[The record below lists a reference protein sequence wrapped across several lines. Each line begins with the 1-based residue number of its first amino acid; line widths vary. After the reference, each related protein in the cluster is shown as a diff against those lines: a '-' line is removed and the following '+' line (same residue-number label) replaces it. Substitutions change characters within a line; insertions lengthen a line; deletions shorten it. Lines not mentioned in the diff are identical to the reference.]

1 MAKLKRLGLG
11 ALVLATAT
19 CADVSVRHVAS
30 TDFTTEG
37 ARYYL
42 PRPYLAVKE
51 PFPVGGEDFL
61 TTGTLQGDRLL
72 HIDLPAGLP
81 APVLRFFKANDP
93 RVGLVAPGLVM
104 QRRGRT
110 AKPPGLSKQA
120 AAPDGGAS
128 PTDAGQAPDG
138 GSGTPSASAD
148 VEETSGSTV
157 VPISELFDV
166 VMLPDF
172 DQQYAIKVSAGI
184 GASKLKLNLKNG
196 WMAEQIGFNVDNTAI
211 GNFIL
216 SNIQK
221 VVDLGIGAAQTALEP
236 ASALTAAASAFAK
249 QAAPPEGA
257 APQPPAPPQVVL
269 RVRYALEALPGLYP
283 ILKPGEKPPAGSE
296 PSEYPILRPGEKPP
310 AGWKPSDWV
319 LVPYPPY
326 TVVAYR
332 VRETILI
339 ELVSFGAP
347 ALTGDGATLAPAS
360 KPAPSADE
368 IKKLEPLFAGAV
380 GKNVKKQ
387 RAAANWAVCGAT
399 AGILVINLR
408 PSTARDLPLDMMAA
422 SAALGKTAQDKSLT
436 ACGVP
441 IKTVLLFRPE

>member
-1 MAKLKRLGLG
+1 MARLKRLALG
-11 ALVLATAT
+11 ALVLATST

-61 TTGTLQGDRLL
+61 TTGTLQDDRLV

-81 APVLRFFKANDP
+81 APVLRFFNANDP

-104 QRRGRT
+104 QRRGRN
-110 AKPPGLSKQA
+110 AKPSGLSKQA

-184 GASKLKLNLKNG
+184 GASKLKLKLKNG
-196 WMAEQIGFNVDNTAI
+196 WMAEQLGFNVDNTAI

-216 SNIQK
+216 TNIQK

-236 ASALTAAASAFAK
+236 ASALTTAASALTK
-249 QAAPPEGA
+249 QGLQGGA
-257 APQPPAPPQVVL
+257 APHPPAPPQVVL

-283 ILKPGEKPPAGSE
+283 ILKPGEKPP
-296 PSEYPILRPGEKPP
+296 GETPP
-310 AGWKPSDWV
+310 AGSKQSEWV

-347 ALTGDGATLAPAS
+347 APSGDGAALPAAP

-368 IKKLEPLFAGAV
+368 IKELEPLFAGAV

-408 PSTARDLPLDMMAA
+408 PPTPRDLPLDLTAA
-422 SAALGKTAQDKSLT
+422 SAALGKTARDKSLT

-441 IKTVLLFRPE
+441 IKTVLLFLPE

>member
-1 MAKLKRLGLG
+1 M
-11 ALVLATAT
+11 
-19 CADVSVRHVAS
+19 
-30 TDFTTEG
+30 
-37 ARYYL
+37 
-42 PRPYLAVKE
+42 
-51 PFPVGGEDFL
+51 
-61 TTGTLQGDRLL
+61 
-72 HIDLPAGLP
+72 
-81 APVLRFFKANDP
+81 
-93 RVGLVAPGLVM
+93 
-104 QRRGRT
+104 
-110 AKPPGLSKQA
+110 
-120 AAPDGGAS
+120 
-128 PTDAGQAPDG
+128 
-138 GSGTPSASAD
+138 
-148 VEETSGSTV
+148 
-157 VPISELFDV
+157 VPLSELFDV

-196 WMAEQIGFNVDNTAI
+196 WMAEQLGFNVDNTAI

-216 SNIQK
+216 TNIQK

-236 ASALTAAASAFAK
+236 ANALTTAASALTKQALSGEAAA
-249 QAAPPEGA
+249 
-257 APQPPAPPQVVL
+257 QPAAPPQVVL

-283 ILKPGEKPPAGSE
+283 ILKPGRNRSLDRSHPNIRSSDRARRRPLDRSPPNGCWSLTR
-296 PSEYPILRPGEKPP
+296 PIRRWP
-310 AGWKPSDWV
+310 
-319 LVPYPPY
+319 
-326 TVVAYR
+326 TVCG
-332 VRETILI
+332 ETILI

-347 ALTGDGATLAPAS
+347 AQAADGAALAPAS

-408 PSTARDLPLDMMAA
+408 PSTARDLPLDMTAA
-422 SAALGKTAQDKSLT
+422 AAALGKTAKEQTLT

>member
-1 MAKLKRLGLG
+1 MSRLKQLGLW

-61 TTGTLQGDRLL
+61 TTGTLQDDWLV

-81 APVLRFFKANDP
+81 GPVRRFFKADDP

-104 QRRGRT
+104 QRKERN

-120 AAPDGGAS
+120 AVPDGGAS
-128 PTDAGQAPDG
+128 PTDAGLGPDG

-184 GASKLKLNLKNG
+184 GASGLKLNLKNG
-196 WMAEQIGFNVDNTAI
+196 WMAEQLGFNVDNTAI

-216 SNIQK
+216 TNIQK

-236 ASALTAAASAFAK
+236 ASALTAAAGALTK
-249 QAAPPEGA
+249 QGLPAGA
-257 APQPPAPPQVVL
+257 APRPPAPPQVVL

-283 ILKPGEKPPAGSE
+283 ILKPGEKPPGGAE
-296 PSEYPILRPGEKPP
+296 QPE
-310 AGWKPSDWV
+310 WV

-332 VRETILI
+332 VRETILV

-347 ALTGDGATLAPAS
+347 EQAGDGTALVPAP

-368 IKKLEPLFAGAV
+368 LKRLELLFAGSV

-408 PSTARDLPLDMMAA
+408 PSTARDLPLDMTAA
-422 SAALGKTAQDKSLT
+422 STALGKTAKDKSLT

-441 IKTVLLFRPE
+441 VKTVLLFRPE